1 MKYFYYIIPC
11 KTAIC
16 LLSRGGSCRVIG
28 SWSLLLSF
36 TLHSCIYLSKPT
48 CRRRINIQAKNL
60 GLTFTSVTPID
71 QRGQQHSCSVSLTL
85 FSLLLDA
92 DSTGKVLSF
101 HTVIKSVLCLSP
113 QMNVWETWPL
123 WPVMQRTWSEFCPRW
138 RRLSGPRGP
147 THPLRGLASLPS
159 LLIHR
164 SSSANGQHR
173 IYNW

>member
-1 MKYFYYIIPC
+1 MKYFYYIIPYR
-11 KTAIC
+11 TAIC

-36 TLHSCIYLSKPT
+36 TLHSCSYPNRLVGG
-48 CRRRINIQAKNL
+48 
-60 GLTFTSVTPID
+60 GLTFKLKILDSHLPQWHLST
-71 QRGQQHSCSVSLTL
+71 RGGSSTAAVFLWPYFHCCWMLTL
-85 FSLLLDA
+85 QERCFH
-92 DSTGKVLSF
+92 F

-113 QMNVWETWPL
+113 QMNVWGTWPL

-164 SSSANGQHR
+164 SSSANGQHW
-173 IYNW
+173 IYNWK